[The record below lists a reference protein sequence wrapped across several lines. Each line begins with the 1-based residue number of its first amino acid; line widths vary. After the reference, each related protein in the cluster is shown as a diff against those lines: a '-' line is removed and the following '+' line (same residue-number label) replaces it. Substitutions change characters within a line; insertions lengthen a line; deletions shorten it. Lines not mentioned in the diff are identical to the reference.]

1 MRGTSTPP
9 RPVPGFTSARSRPMP
24 LITAP
29 AVEPVTL
36 LEAKLHLRVD
46 HADDDTLITSLI
58 KTARQQAEH
67 RTGRRYG
74 VQTWERAYDAFPA
87 WALLLPDPPVTAI
100 VSIKYDNANAIEQ
113 TLDPAA
119 YRLRPHSEPAA
130 VMPVSAGRQRWPSR
144 ARCVSAISAGCPA
157 RTPAGKASRPGCCW
171 PWAPGM
177 PIVKPPE
184 PCKTTICPVIF
195 GTACLTRCAFMAATR
210 GNRYGLHRVRW
221 RA

>member
-1 MRGTSTPP
+1 
-9 RPVPGFTSARSRPMP
+9 MP

-46 HADDDTLITSLI
+46 HADDDTLIAVLI

-87 WALLLPDPPVTAI
+87 WALLLPDPPVSVI
-100 VSIKYDNANAIEQ
+100 VSIKYDDANAIEQ

-130 VMPVSAGRQRWPSR
+130 VMPVSAWP
-144 ARCVSAISAGCPA
+144 AALAE
-157 RTPAGKASRPGCCW
+157 PGAVRIRYQC
-171 PWAPGM
+171 G
-177 PIVKPPE
+177 
-184 PCKTTICPVIF
+184 
-195 GTACLTRCAFMAATR
+195 LAATDAR
-210 GNRYGLHRVRW
+210 WESLKAWMLLAVGTWYANREASGAVQNHDLPRDFWDGLLDPLRFYGSYTG
-221 RA
+221 

>member
-1 MRGTSTPP
+1 
-9 RPVPGFTSARSRPMP
+9 MP

-100 VSIKYDNANAIEQ
+100 VSIKYDDANAVEQ

-130 VMPVSAGRQRWPSR
+130 VMPVSAWPVALVKRSR
-144 ARCVSAISAGCPA
+144 LTVYPVSLPSAEA
-157 RTPAGKASRPGCCW
+157 
-171 PWAPGM
+171 
-177 PIVKPPE
+177 
-184 PCKTTICPVIF
+184 
-195 GTACLTRCAFMAATR
+195 
-210 GNRYGLHRVRW
+210 RVRVTLPPSGLNT
-221 RA
+221 AVVMLSVPAPSCVTA